1 MTALLVAIGSAMGGV
16 GRYLVSRALN
26 ASGGMPYGTL
36 AVNLAGS
43 LAIGV
48 LSGWLARHGGG
59 HAAEIRAFAVIGIC
73 GGFTT
78 FSTFSNETF
87 RLLENSQWA
96 MLAAYVAI
104 TLVGGLFAVWLG
116 YLVAR

>member
-36 AVNLAGS
+36 A
-43 LAIGV
+43 
-48 LSGWLARHGGG
+48 
-59 HAAEIRAFAVIGIC
+59 
-73 GGFTT
+73 
-78 FSTFSNETF
+78 
-87 RLLENSQWA
+87 
-96 MLAAYVAI
+96 AYVAI

-116 YLVAR
+116 YLIAR